1 MLLEGIFI
9 APKPKIPTV
18 SPGSS
23 PLYIYGISHGVRS
36 TESGNEFPTGSRCD
50 LVIPTIN
57 SLKRSDSRFSR
68 VTYSS
73 GATPETAVERIYDT
87 AHVMRLNVRGSTAV
101 VQN

>member
-1 MLLEGIFI
+1 MQLKVPYSFELDFI
-9 APKPKIPTV
+9 
-18 SPGSS
+18 GN
-23 PLYIYGISHGVRS
+23 GISHGVRS

-73 GATPETAVERIYDT
+73 GATPETAVERIYDK
-87 AHVMRLNVRGSTAV
+87 L
-101 VQN
+101 